1 MSRSRVSRMP
11 KQPSDRPIHLK
22 TPLPPIK
29 SRTPIKS
36 RKQTVRRLREALAFE
51 GPFDPSKL
59 RRKGGSKRRKTAKK
73 KSWFFW

>member
-1 MSRSRVSRMP
+1 MSRSRVSRIQ

-29 SRTPIKS
+29 SR
-36 RKQTVRRLREALAFE
+36 KQTARRLREALVFE

-59 RRKGGSKRRKTAKK
+59 RQMVLKGGNKKRRTAKK

>member
-1 MSRSRVSRMP
+1 MSRSRVSRIQ

-29 SRTPIKS
+29 SR
-36 RKQTVRRLREALAFE
+36 KQTVRRLREALAFK
-51 GPFDPSKL
+51 GAFDPSKL
-59 RRKGGSKRRKTAKK
+59 TRKGGSKKRKTAKK